1 MEPSRTLFVCTRNSA
16 RSQLAAVLWRSITA
30 APAESAGTHPA
41 KRVHPRAIAA
51 ARRAGLDL
59 TKATPRR
66 LDQIGKLPALVVTV
80 CDQAHE
86 ELAPGAGWLHWSIPD
101 PVEKGS
107 RAAFDATLGELRERI
122 AALVSGSRAGA

>member
-1 MEPSRTLFVCTRNSA
+1 M
-16 RSQLAAVLWRSITA
+16 
-30 APAESAGTHPA
+30 
-41 KRVHPRAIAA
+41 HPRAIAA

-59 TKATPRR
+59 SKATPRR

-122 AALVSGSRAGA
+122 AALVCEPGADA